1 MKRIASLTM
10 FFALLTAFCSC
21 EKEEMITESGLPAT
35 SREFIDVHFPEVGI
49 SMIIKETETFS
60 ADYTVY
66 LANGFEIDF
75 TKSGD
80 WDDVDGKY
88 TAIPGSILDLL
99 PQSIPEYVNNTMR
112 DCYIVE
118 VNKEHYGYEIEL
130 SNKIELKFNSK
141 GGIVSKAESRH
152 CE

>member
-1 MKRIASLTM
+1 MKRTVSLTM

-35 SREFIDVHFPEVGI
+35 SREFINVHFPDVGI

-88 TAIPGSILDLL
+88 TAIPESILALL
-99 PQSIPEYVNNTMR
+99 PQGIQEYVNNTVR

-118 VNKEHYGYEIEL
+118 VNKERYGYEIEL
-130 SNKIELKFNSK
+130 SNRIELKFNSQ
-141 GGIVSKAESRH
+141 GDFIRIDD
-152 CE
+152 